1 MCITYTYWISFTF
14 SFQFT
19 CSEPQTAANLE
30 LLLMNQG
37 LVLDYIILFI
47 VCIVIPN
54 IAALV

>member
-1 MCITYTYWISFTF
+1 MF
-14 SFQFT
+14 
-19 CSEPQTAANLE
+19 SEPQTAANLE
-30 LLLMNQG
+30 MLLMNQG